1 MNQEYS
7 EVDTKVLEIVAS
19 HLTKALFNY
28 QLIEEVEAKK
38 TEINLKLLE
47 LETLFDISVAISSV
61 LDVDELCD
69 DVLWRSVG
77 ILNASKGVVLLSSG
91 ESPILNTA
99 ANFNWDKD
107 IPLLSKKHEVF
118 KNIDQNKKGC
128 IFSENEKNSIQKK
141 LKEDNLIISPITA
154 KDETLGYML
163 LCNKETRKGI
173 EPFSS
178 LDLDLLTALSNQA
191 AVAMENA
198 RLFKDITKEKQ
209 FNESILGS
217 IATGVITLDP
227 LGEVDSINS
236 AGLKILKRERDE
248 IIGNH
253 YMYSI

>member
-1 MNQEYS
+1 M
-7 EVDTKVLEIVAS
+7 
-19 HLTKALFNY
+19 
-28 QLIEEVEAKK
+28 KK
-38 TEINLKLLE
+38 TR
-47 LETLFDISVAISSV
+47 F
-61 LDVDELCD
+61 
-69 DVLWRSVG
+69 
-77 ILNASKGVVLLSSG
+77 
-91 ESPILNTA
+91 
-99 ANFNWDKD
+99 
-107 IPLLSKKHEVF
+107 
-118 KNIDQNKKGC
+118 
-128 IFSENEKNSIQKK
+128 KK

-236 AGLKILKRERDE
+236 AGLKILKRGER
-248 IIGNH
+248 
-253 YMYSI
+253 